1 MGWNVPEAHDQAW
14 LCRGMAAA
22 DSGDTGTLDDCLAA
36 IQDPA
41 IHKTLVDYAR
51 KRQKALLSSV
61 RIRTR
66 RLDRTVFW
74 RRLARLDLER
84 VRY

>member
-1 MGWNVPEAHDQAW
+1 MTNDQAW
-14 LCRGMAAA
+14 LCRGMTAA
-22 DSGDTGTLDDCLAA
+22 DSGDTGTLDDCLAC

-41 IHKTLVDYAR
+41 IQKTLEDYAR
-51 KRQKALLSSV
+51 KRQKALLSST

-74 RRLARLDLER
+74 RRLARRDLDR
-84 VRY
+84 VRD